1 MKYLLA
7 GIVVFFILIFFYF
20 LNFEKFS
27 SFKFIS
33 SLSNSLIADNS
44 RDYKNFEKCEVKKSN
59 QIFQGSQVFIGHA
72 YGNPN
77 TAKLS
82 DFLSTNAE
90 NFIRDYSSLVSRI
103 IFTGDVF
110 SVPSIDKW
118 TQLRE
123 LAGHD
128 VDIIIAPGN
137 HDFLRPDS
145 RDVFLQSEFSSRKYP
160 FIVDIDGASIIIE
173 NSIETFW
180 STSPKTINLA
190 KLSKKEI
197 IIIARHNSP
206 IIEFSNIVNS
216 KSGMPN
222 QLENVGDLIK
232 HFENNKSYIWVIGD
246 SGAFP
251 DMPRLMCLTYKNHK
265 FILNGLGQ
273 TNGDSVLIYHD
284 NQIYE
289 YKL

>member
-1 MKYLLA
+1 MKYLLT
-7 GIVVFFILIFFYF
+7 GIVIFFILIFFYL
-20 LNFEKFS
+20 LNFEKFNY
-27 SFKFIS
+27 FKFINFFS
-33 SLSNSLIADNS
+33 TDNS
-44 RDYKNFEKCEVKKSN
+44 SDYKNFEKCEVKKTSE
-59 QIFQGSQVFIGHA
+59 IFKGSQVFIGHA
-72 YGNPN
+72 YGNPE
-77 TAKLS
+77 TAKFS
-82 DFLSTNAE
+82 DFVSKNAE
-90 NFIRDYSSLVSRI
+90 NFIREYSSVVSRI

-110 SVPSIDKW
+110 SFPSIVKW
-118 TQLRE
+118 RQLRE

-145 RDVFLQSEFSSRKYP
+145 RDVFLQSEFSLRKYP

-180 STSPKTINLA
+180 LTSKNTFDLA
-190 KLSKKEI
+190 KLTEQEI
-197 IIIARHNSP
+197 VIIARHNPP

-216 KSGMPN
+216 KSGMSN
-222 QLENVGDLIK
+222 NLENIEDLIK
-232 HFENNKSYIWVIGD
+232 NFENNKSYIWVIGD

-251 DMPRLMCLTYKNHK
+251 DMPRITCLSYKNHK

-273 TNGDSVLIYHD
+273 TNGDSVLIYNN

-289 YKL
+289 FKL

>member
-1 MKYLLA
+1 MKYLLT
-7 GIVVFFILIFFYF
+7 GIVIFFVLIFFYL

-27 SFKFIS
+27 YFKFINF
-33 SLSNSLIADNS
+33 LSADNS
-44 RDYKNFEKCEVKKSN
+44 SDYKNFEKCEVKKSN
-59 QIFQGSQVFIGHA
+59 EIFQGSQVFIGHA
-72 YGNPN
+72 YGNPD

-82 DFLSTNAE
+82 DFVSKNAE
-90 NFIRDYSSLVSRI
+90 NFIRDHSSLVSHI

-110 SVPSIDKW
+110 SVPSIEKW
-118 TQLRE
+118 RQLRE
-123 LAGHD
+123 LAGND

-160 FIVDIDGASIIIE
+160 FIVNVDGASIIIE

-180 STSPKTINLA
+180 STSKKTFDLA
-190 KLSKKEI
+190 KLTDQETV
-197 IIIARHNSP
+197 IIARHNSP
-206 IIEFSNIVNS
+206 VIEFSNIVNS

-222 QLENVGDLIK
+222 NLDNVVELIK

-251 DMPRLMCLTYKNHK
+251 YLPRIMCLTYKNHK

-273 TNGDSVLIYHD
+273 TDGDTVLIYNK
-284 NQIYE
+284 NQIYQ